1 MDVTDGDAPGRT
13 GSGAPRRRL
22 LVGLLLLAVLVG
34 ALLVSAALFTDA
46 TRNEGLQLEAGTV
59 DVATA
64 PVTLEL
70 DATALV
76 PGDVVATP
84 LEVRNGGSLELRYS
98 ITSTV
103 DDTTLGD
110 LLEFEIRTGVTTCD
124 AVGADADGELL
135 AGPVRLG
142 GLTAD
147 PVLGDPAP
155 GQHAG
160 DRQLAPGEAEVLCLR
175 VALPEDVTEATAAGL
190 TVTATLQVDAEQTAA
205 NP

>member
-1 MDVTDGDAPGRT
+1 MSHDEPPGTDRVDRPRV
-13 GSGAPRRRL
+13 PRRV
-22 LVGLLLLAVLVG
+22 LVAVLLALVVVG
-34 ALLVSAALFTDA
+34 VLLVSAAVYTDV
-46 TRNEGLQLEAGTV
+46 TRNEGLRLQTGTV

-70 DATALV
+70 DTTGLV

-84 LEVRNGGSLELRYS
+84 LQVRNDGSLELRYS

-103 DDTTLGD
+103 DDLALAE
-110 LLEFEIRTGVTTCD
+110 LLLLSVRTDVTSCD
-124 AVGADADGELL
+124 AAGADADGTQL

-147 PVLGDPAP
+147 PVVGDPAS
-155 GQHAG
+155 GQDPG
-160 DRQLAPGEAEVLCLR
+160 DRVLPAGAAEVLCLR
-175 VALPEDVTEATAAGL
+175 VELPATVTEEDAAGRS
-190 TVTATLQVDAEQTAA
+190 VTAVLQVDAEQTAA

>member
-1 MDVTDGDAPGRT
+1 MTDEDGPTDRAPSRVL
-13 GSGAPRRRL
+13 PRRL
-22 LVGLLLLAVLVG
+22 VVGLLLVVVLLG
-34 ALLVSAALFTDA
+34 ALLVSAALFSDV
-46 TRNEGLQLEAGTV
+46 TRNQGLRLQVGTV

-64 PVTLEL
+64 PVTLDL
-70 DATALV
+70 DATGLV

-84 LEVRNGGSLELRYS
+84 LDVRNSGSLDLRYS

-103 DDTTLGD
+103 DDTTLAD
-110 LLEFEIRTGVTTCD
+110 LLELEVRTGVTTCD
-124 AVGADADGELL
+124 AVGADADGVLL

-147 PVLGDPAP
+147 PVLGDPTP
-155 GQHAG
+155 GQDPG
-160 DRQLAPGEAEVLCLR
+160 DRELAPGGAEVLCLR
-175 VALPEDVTEATAAGL
+175 VELPQDVTEATGAGL

>member
-1 MDVTDGDAPGRT
+1 MPHDDLLGTDRADRPRV
-13 GSGAPRRRL
+13 PRRVLVTVL
-22 LVGLLLLAVLVG
+22 LGLVLVG
-34 ALLVSAALFTDA
+34 ILLISAAVFNDV
-46 TRNEGLQLEAGTV
+46 TRNEGLRLETGTV

-70 DATALV
+70 DTTGLV

-84 LEVRNGGSLELRYS
+84 LEIRNDGSLELRYS

-103 DDTTLGD
+103 DDLALAE
-110 LLEFEIRTGVTTCD
+110 LLAFTVRTDVTRCD
-124 AVGADADGELL
+124 AVGAGADGTLV

-147 PVLGDPAP
+147 PVIGNPATGQDP
-155 GQHAG
+155 G
-160 DRQLAPGEAEVLCLR
+160 DRMLAPGASEVLCLR
-175 VALPEDVTEATAAGL
+175 VELPATVTEEDAAGRS
-190 TVTATLQVDAEQTAA
+190 VGATLQVDAEQTAA